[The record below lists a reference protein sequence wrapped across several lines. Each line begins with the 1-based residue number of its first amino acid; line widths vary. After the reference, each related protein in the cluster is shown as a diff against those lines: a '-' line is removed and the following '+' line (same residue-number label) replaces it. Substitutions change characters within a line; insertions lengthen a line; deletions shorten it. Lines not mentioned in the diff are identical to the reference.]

1 MILLLRVKWLD
12 KLNKIGIRVK
22 KLSHSKILKGKKI
35 SNYFSFSFSYLYKA
49 FISTFFLFI
58 GDMETYSLETCSLE
72 SAKESSVMSKLSEI
86 EATVKQTQKEMQE
99 FINFSQAN
107 SATQSETQSVRSHDS
122 STFTDSSLT
131 TNDSRRLMDYQVEN
145 FLQPFFFVF
154 TLCILSSSV
163 SALKVQS

>member
-1 MILLLRVKWLD
+1 
-12 KLNKIGIRVK
+12 
-22 KLSHSKILKGKKI
+22 
-35 SNYFSFSFSYLYKA
+35 
-49 FISTFFLFI
+49 
-58 GDMETYSLETCSLE
+58 METYSLETCSLE

-131 TNDSRRLMDYQVEN
+131 TNDSRRLMDYQVET
-145 FLQPFFFVF
+145 FLQPFFCLYLVYF
-154 TLCILSSSV
+154 ILV
-163 SALKVQS
+163 SISTKSPKLKTFSLLTR